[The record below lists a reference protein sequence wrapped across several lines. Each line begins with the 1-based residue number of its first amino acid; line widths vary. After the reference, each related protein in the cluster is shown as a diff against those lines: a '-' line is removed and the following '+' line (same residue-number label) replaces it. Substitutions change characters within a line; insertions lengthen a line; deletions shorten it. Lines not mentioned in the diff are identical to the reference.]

1 MNIYL
6 VRHGETDWN
15 LESKIQGQTDTP
27 LNENGRKQARELA
40 EKISLEFC
48 GIGSIYTSKKRE
60 LWKRQ
65 GL

>member
-40 EKISLEFC
+40 EKISLELC
-48 GIGSIYTSKKRE
+48 GIGSKIGRASCRE
-60 LWKRQ
+60 RV
-65 GL
+65 